1 MTILKCKNKIWIEN
15 ISDLFCD
22 YKIIPLGCQTLEAK
36 MNAVT
41 RFIFFIFLLLL
52 IAFDLKKSLIFLS
65 FSLLFII
72 IIYYILKNKKM
83 NQYEN
88 FTYTQMTPQNTPS
101 MFAQGPNGYVAN
113 NRANI
118 STNPVNN
125 TKNILID
132 RPSTYRFCNDEVT
145 FDFNDEDYMSP
156 NQKLVG
162 QANPKTLIPP
172 VIVPPSHDLSYW
184 KANNLITHSHVNDM
198 KQIDDYQ
205 SGYQVTTCCGNTE
218 GDYIVPREIN
228 KRDKLV
234 RYNYLKADSEVPT
247 PLYKQN
253 NYEKNK
259 LFTRRSDIKEN
270 FTPLNS
276 TGNGVSSI
284 PPVYEIKP
292 NQSGHVNISCGYNPI
307 QLFEAG
313 LPTNYPAGNCEKDP
327 AFKKYNENLFMQTIQ
342 PGVYTTTQIDEP
354 INSNIGISF
363 TQQFEPL
370 TCKTNN
376 RGDVIYTEHDP
387 RIFNEDVI
395 EPLEETVN
403 ESNVYDPR
411 FSGYGTSY
419 RSYTDDNLGQT
430 RFYYDDVNAIR
441 MPNYIT
447 RSKVDFLPYADT
459 YGPMINEDGNEYNS
473 IISGLVDDSWTR
485 NNIDFRTGLQQSL
498 MRKVNAQKWQQRQF
512 PISTSGQRMLGGKGC

>member
-22 YKIIPLGCQTLEAK
+22 YKLLPLGCQTLECTI
-36 MNAVT
+36 NAIT
-41 RFIFFIFLLLL
+41 RFIFFIFILIL

-65 FSLLFII
+65 LSLLFII

-83 NQYEN
+83 NNYEN
-88 FTYTQMTPQNTPS
+88 FTYTEKMTPQNSPS
-101 MFAQGPNGYVAN
+101 MFVQGTNGYTRN
-113 NRANI
+113 NRADI
-118 STNPVNN
+118 KINPVND
-125 TKNILID
+125 TKNLLIN
-132 RPSTYRFCNDEVT
+132 RPSTFRFCDDEVKAE
-145 FDFNDEDYMSP
+145 FNDENYMSI

-184 KANNLITHSHVNDM
+184 KANNLITHSHVNDL
-198 KQIDDYQ
+198 KQIDNYQ
-205 SGYQVTTCCGNTE
+205 SGYQVSTCCGNT
-218 GDYIVPREIN
+218 DDKYIVPKNYGRN
-228 KRDKLV
+228 NTV
-234 RYNYLKADSEVPT
+234 SYNYLKSNIENLK

-259 LFTRRSDIKEN
+259 LFTKKDTIEN
-270 FTPLNS
+270 FTSTRNNLN
-276 TGNGVSSI
+276 I

-292 NQSGHVNISCGYNPI
+292 NESGQVNVSCGYNPE

-313 LPTNYPAGNCEKDP
+313 LPTNYPSGNCQKNP
-327 AFKKYNENLFMQTIQ
+327 VFKNYNQNLFTQTIQ

-363 TQQFEPL
+363 TQQFEPV
-370 TCKTNN
+370 TCKSNS
-376 RGDVIYTEHDP
+376 RGDVLYTEHDP
-387 RIFNEDVI
+387 RIFNENII
-395 EPLEETVN
+395 EPIEESVN

-430 RFYYDDVNAIR
+430 RFYYDDINAIR
-441 MPNYIT
+441 MPNYIS
-447 RSKVDFLPYADT
+447 RSDVDFLPYADT
-459 YGPMINEDGNEYNS
+459 YGPMINQDGNEHNS
-473 IISGLVDDSWTR
+473 IITGLVDDSWTR
-485 NNIDFRTGLQQSL
+485 NSVEYRTGLQQSL
-498 MRKVNAQKWQQRQF
+498 MRKINAQGWQQRQA
-512 PISTSGQRMLGGKGC
+512 PISKGGQRMLGGKRC